1 MKKSNLKIF
10 AFCVALMMSSVVF
23 YGCNDDETEVKETYI
38 TPIWK
43 GQLETAPENPQ
54 AGWAYYN
61 VADKKSYIYDGSQW
75 QVFAQD
81 GVAGEIGPKGEDG
94 LSSDEGL
101 VFCGETSETI
111 DNETYTVKSYAQV
124 FGDTHFYNYYK
135 YYYQNEKLVRTKYFE
150 YDNDD
155 KYIAQP
161 YTDFDESKFEGEYTE
176 KVYYPSGKIKIHRR
190 KGYNNNFK
198 TEFYENGKEKLLVYY
213 DDENGNE
220 TSKWEYVYYDNG
232 NRKSE
237 IRYEDGVI
245 SVKHEYYDNG
255 NEKSSV
261 SYDEN
266 GNETSKWE
274 YVYYD
279 NGNRKSEICY
289 EDGVISGKTE
299 YYDNGNRKSEICYE
313 DGVIS
318 GKTEYY
324 DNGNRKSVIN
334 YKKGVIDHEE
344 YNYQNGERMLYVYYD
359 ELNGSLSSFEYFYES
374 GYTKYSWGGSYLY
387 SYHDNERDSFNDE
400 EYTKNQ
406 ALEFLKTLRP

>member
-1 MKKSNLKIF
+1 MKKSNPKFF

-23 YGCNDDETEVKETYI
+23 WGCNDDEPEVKETYI

-150 YDNDD
+150 YDSHDN
-155 KYIAQP
+155 ISMS
-161 YTDFDESKFEGEYTE
+161 YTDFDEAKYDGDYTE
-176 KVYYPSGKIKIHRR
+176 KVYYPSGKLRIYKW
-190 KGYNNNFK
+190 KNNGADHSESGE
-198 TEFYENGKEKLLVYY
+198 TEYFENGKTKLSVNY
-213 DDENGNE
+213 DENGNE
-220 TSKWEYVYYDNG
+220 TSKWEYEYYDNG

-245 SVKHEYYDNG
+245 REKYEYYDNG
-255 NEKSSV
+255 NS
-261 SYDEN
+261 
-266 GNETSKWE
+266 
-274 YVYYD
+274 
-279 NGNRKSEICY
+279 
-289 EDGVISGKTE
+289 
-299 YYDNGNRKSEICYE
+299 
-313 DGVIS
+313 
-318 GKTEYY
+318 
-324 DNGNRKSVIN
+324 KSVII
-334 YKKGVIDHEE
+334 YKKGVINYEV
-344 YNYQNGERMLYVYYD
+344 YYYQNGESMLYVYY
-359 ELNGSLSSFEYFYES
+359 ELDGSLNNFYYNYES

-387 SYHDNERDSFNDE
+387 SYHDNERESFNNE
-400 EYTKNQ
+400 EYTENQ

>member
-23 YGCNDDETEVKETYI
+23 WGCNDDETEVKETYI

-135 YYYQNEKLVRTKYFE
+135 YYYQNEKLVKTKYFE
-150 YDNDD
+150 YDSYYDN
-155 KYIAQP
+155 IP
-161 YTDFDESKFEGEYTE
+161 MSYTDFDEAKYDGVYTE
-176 KVYYPSGKIKIHRR
+176 KVYYPSGKLRIYKW
-190 KGYNNNFK
+190 KNNIVNDFESK
-198 TEFYENGKEKLLVYY
+198 EIEYFENGKTKSEVEF
-213 DDENGNE
+213 DENGNE
-220 TSKWEYVYYDNG
+220 TSKTEYVYYDNGNTKSKIRYNDDVISWKTEFYDNGNEKLYVNFDEKGNETSKGEYVYYDNG

-237 IRYEDGVI
+237 IHYEDGVI
-245 SVKHEYYDNG
+245 S
-255 NEKSSV
+255 EKS
-261 SYDEN
+261 
-266 GNETSKWE
+266 
-274 YVYYD
+274 
-279 NGNRKSEICY
+279 
-289 EDGVISGKTE
+289 
-299 YYDNGNRKSEICYE
+299 
-313 DGVIS
+313 
-318 GKTEYY
+318 EYY

-334 YKKGVIDHEE
+334 YEKGVIDYEN

-374 GYTKYSWGGSYLY
+374 GYTKYSWGGRYLY

-400 EYTKNQ
+400 EYTENQ

>member
-1 MKKSNLKIF
+1 MKKSNLKFF

-101 VFCGETSETI
+101 VFCGETTETI

-198 TEFYENGKEKLLVYY
+198 TEFYENGKEKQLVY
-213 DDENGNE
+213 
-220 TSKWEYVYYDNG
+220 
-232 NRKSE
+232 
-237 IRYEDGVI
+237 
-245 SVKHEYYDNG
+245 
-255 NEKSSV
+255 
-261 SYDEN
+261 YDEN
-266 GNETSKWE
+266 GNETSIWE

-289 EDGVISGKTE
+289 LDGVISVKSE
-299 YYDNGNRKSEICYE
+299 YYDNGNRKGEI
-313 DGVIS
+313 
-318 GKTEYY
+318 
-324 DNGNRKSVIN
+324 R
-334 YKKGVIDHEE
+334 YKKGVIDYEN
-344 YNYQNGERMLYVYYD
+344 YNYQNYESMLSVSY
-359 ELNGSLSSFEYFYES
+359 ELDGSLHSFTYYYES
-374 GYTKYSWGGSYLY
+374 GYTKYHWGDSYLY
-387 SYHDNERDSFNDE
+387 SYHDNERESFE
-400 EYTKNQ
+400 HKEYTENQ

>member
-1 MKKSNLKIF
+1 MKKSNLKFF

-135 YYYQNEKLVRTKYFE
+135 YYYQNEKLVKTKYFE
-150 YDNDD
+150 YDNSYDN
-155 KYIAQP
+155 ISMS
-161 YTDFDESKFEGEYTE
+161 YTDFDEAKYDGDYTE
-176 KVYYPSGKIKIHRR
+176 KVYYPSGKLRIYKW
-190 KGYNNNFK
+190 KKNDPNDFK
-198 TEFYENGKEKLLVYY
+198 SRETEYFENGKTKL
-213 DDENGNE
+213 
-220 TSKWEYVYYDNG
+220 
-232 NRKSE
+232 
-237 IRYEDGVI
+237 
-245 SVKHEYYDNG
+245 SVN
-255 NEKSSV
+255 
-261 SYDEN
+261 YDEN

-279 NGNRKSEICY
+279 NGNRKSEISY
-289 EDGVISGKTE
+289 NNGVIDGKSEYYDNGNSKLSVHYDENGNETSKWEYE
-299 YYDNGNRKSEICYE
+299 YYDNGNRKSEIRYE
-313 DGVIS
+313 DGVIRE
-318 GKTEYY
+318 KYEYY
-324 DNGNRKSVIN
+324 DNGNSKSVII
-334 YKKGVIDHEE
+334 YKKGVINYEV
-344 YNYQNGERMLYVYYD
+344 YYYQNGESMLYVYY
-359 ELNGSLSSFEYFYES
+359 ELDGSLNNFYYNYES

-387 SYHDNERDSFNDE
+387 SYHDNERESFNNE
-400 EYTKNQ
+400 EYTENQ